1 MKALIFL
8 ATIVTTVI
16 TSLAPSSVR
25 AQGVFVQPFPSTD
38 YSSTTIYIPSVEP
51 IINSPSVGGVST
63 TISPTYNYNYL
74 PNLPTNYYNS
84 GYPIYRDRLYRQQPP
99 IIIQQPNDYY
109 PRSLRQTCTTSVIG
123 SPIPS
128 PIALDRYT
136 GMPCN

>member
-8 ATIVTTVI
+8 ATIAATVV
-16 TSLAPSSVR
+16 SALLPSAAK
-25 AQGVFVQPFPSTD
+25 AQGVFVQPFPSTG

-51 IINSPSVGGVST
+51 ILVSPT
-63 TISPTYNYNYL
+63 DRTPIIYPTYNYNYQ
-74 PNLPTNYYNS
+74 PNSTTYYER
-84 GYPIYRDRLYRQQPP
+84 GYPNYRNRVYRQPP
-99 IIIQQPNDYY
+99 VIIQQPKSY
-109 PRSLRQTCTTSVIG
+109 PRTGGQQTCTTSVIG